1 MVFKSLQL
9 NIIIRVLLIA
19 VTIGGFMYIGVV
31 QHLYIRSSYL
41 VILFIVQLI
50 ELVRY
55 LNKSA
60 RDLNSYFQ
68 SILQDDFSTSFSTA
82 DRSKSYKELYRS
94 MKLVNKKLS
103 DISTAKEIQF
113 QYLETIIAHIQVA
126 LISFDDTENIFLI
139 NESAKKLLGKPIINS
154 LAAIDRF
161 NHKIAEAARTI
172 TPEKQLMVNTVVDGE
187 TQRLAVRCAE
197 FKLED
202 RHYKLVTFQNIK
214 YEMEAQEVESW
225 QKLIRV
231 LTHEIMNSVAP
242 ITSLSG
248 TLHDLVQNQKLIGEK
263 KSSWINN
270 LTTGLDAIKTR
281 SYSLQTFTESYQ
293 NLTHLPKPKFKL
305 ESVGDLLNETKLL
318 FKNIAD
324 EQGIAI
330 NIECINKLEHHYDKS
345 MISQVLVNLLKNSI
359 EALKGQRDAAI
370 SIRASSIDGM
380 LRISVKDNGQ
390 GVEEKYLV
398 DVFVPFF
405 TTKEDGSGIGLALSR
420 QILHLHNG
428 SIRLNT
434 QPGSGA
440 EFILTL

>member
-1 MVFKSLQL
+1 
-9 NIIIRVLLIA
+9 
-19 VTIGGFMYIGVV
+19 
-31 QHLYIRSSYL
+31 
-41 VILFIVQLI
+41 
-50 ELVRY
+50 
-55 LNKSA
+55 
-60 RDLNSYFQ
+60 
-68 SILQDDFSTSFSTA
+68 
-82 DRSKSYKELYRS
+82 
-94 MKLVNKKLS
+94 
-103 DISTAKEIQF
+103 
-113 QYLETIIAHIQVA
+113 
-126 LISFDDTENIFLI
+126 
-139 NESAKKLLGKPIINS
+139 
-154 LAAIDRF
+154 
-161 NHKIAEAARTI
+161 
-172 TPEKQLMVNTVVDGE
+172 
-187 TQRLAVRCAE
+187 
-197 FKLED
+197 
-202 RHYKLVTFQNIK
+202 
-214 YEMEAQEVESW
+214 MEAQEVESW

-263 KSSWINN
+263 KSGWINN

-359 EALKGQRDAAI
+359 EALAGQRDAAI

-428 SIRLNT
+428 SIRLNS
-434 QPGSGA
+434 QPGAGA
-440 EFILTL
+440 EFILSL